1 MKYRFHAPHRIW
13 LYQNFNDHSYITGGW
28 KYNDATSKADEE
40 KVCTALFTPTTL
52 QKSWGLPQDV
62 KGNILLYL
70 KVSKLTSNTQ
80 IVSIRTEKM
89 IDFQRLKWLRFL
101 FTRDNLGRKENAFKK
116 SAQVRVLDKDFK
128 VIRTWD
134 GAEKNCVRERG
145 EINIDGIREGYIE
158 ILLSA
163 SLKTGLSRLKTNDLR
178 LILTKNQ
185 EYIAASSV
193 LDIISSQFRPQY
205 IKTRTNAFVLSNKK
219 DHNRKIM
226 CRSIFNF
233 NVLFM
238 IYDMWIE

>member
-1 MKYRFHAPHRIW
+1 MKYSFHAPHRIW
-13 LYQNFNDHSYITGGW
+13 LYQNFNDHSYITAGW
-28 KYNDATSKADEE
+28 KSNDATSKANEE
-40 KVCTALFTPTTL
+40 KVCTALVTPTTL
-52 QKSWGLPQDV
+52 HKSWGLPQDV

-163 SLKTGLSRLKTNDLR
+163 SIKTGLSRLKTNDLR

>member
-1 MKYRFHAPHRIW
+1 MKYSFHAPHRIW

-52 QKSWGLPQDV
+52 HKSWGLPQDV

-178 LILTKNQ
+178 LIRTKNQ
-185 EYIAASSV
+185 EYIVASSV